1 MSQFGFFSS
10 NFLIIKTIIC
20 SNATKPTTKEYTLTI
35 GGDIALIVIIL
46 VDGCELWMKL
56 ILKGVHCV
64 WGGI

>member
-1 MSQFGFFSS
+1 MLLS
-10 NFLIIKTIIC
+10 LL
-20 SNATKPTTKEYTLTI
+20 PKEYTLTI

-64 WGGI
+64 RGGI